1 MYQLFLR
8 TEKQWYLLLWY
19 WHSLN
24 PKMSIRWQ
32 NKIWQTNPSSQ
43 SYVFSSGHVPMWD
56 LDHKEGWAPKNCC
69 FPTVMLNK
77 TLKSLLDCKI
87 KAVSPKGNQH
97 WTFIGKT
104 EAEAEAPILWSPDTR
119 SWPIGKDSD
128 AREDW
133 GQENG
138 VTGWDGWI
146 PVGMSLSKLEEI
158 VKDREAWSAAG
169 HAVTD
174 SWTPLRDWETTN
186 PSNEHTHRALKES
199 NSKPNAVIHKRAMHY
214 NNVEFIPAMLS
225 WAFTFSNIN
234 QCSLPH

>member
-169 HAVTD
+169 HGVTKSRTWLSD
-174 SWTPLRDWETTN
+174 WTTFTLLRINYLGMPLAIHWLKLHLPMKGVWVQSLEGELR
-186 PSNEHTHRALKES
+186 SHRPGSQRTK
-199 NSKPNAVIHKRAMHY
+199 HKIEA
-214 NNVEFIPAMLS
+214 IL
-225 WAFTFSNIN
+225 
-234 QCSLPH
+234 

>member
-104 EAEAEAPILWSPDTR
+104 EAEAEAPILWSPDAKSR
-119 SWPIGKDSD
+119 LVGKDPD
-128 AREDW
+128 AGKDWRQKEKGMAEDEMVGW
-133 GQENG
+133 HHLLNG
-138 VTGWDGWI
+138 HEFEETGRWWSTGK
-146 PVGMSLSKLEEI
+146 PSVLQSKGLQ
-158 VKDREAWSAAG
+158 
-169 HAVTD
+169 
-174 SWTPLRDWETTN
+174 SWTWLNNWTTRLCGK
-186 PSNEHTHRALKES
+186 EFAAL
-199 NSKPNAVIHKRAMHY
+199 
-214 NNVEFIPAMLS
+214 
-225 WAFTFSNIN
+225 
-234 QCSLPH
+234 Q